1 MEYDQKTSFIVVD
14 RYQNR
19 EGQAVIDLSPL
30 KKIANEM
37 QGPVKPVL
45 ESMPSQMPEDRFIEN
60 FAMLWNLSKRE
71 VKK

>member
-1 MEYDQKTSFIVVD
+1 M
-14 RYQNR
+14 
-19 EGQAVIDLSPL
+19 IDLGQL

-37 QGPVKPVL
+37 QGPVRAVL

-71 VKK
+71 VEK